1 MRRLSFSRS
10 PSCLTLYSFT
20 LKFRPIPAMSSVF
33 VPIRALRCTSS
44 DRWDFHSKTH
54 MKRAGLDYW
63 EYATLKIHDNWEAFL
78 AAEHPNPERMFAMT
92 TKGSTVLSQLKFIP
106 GDWFI
111 FGAEG
116 SGLPDDIR
124 SAFSAQNR
132 IRLPMRPD
140 NRSPNLSNAVAVTV
154 FEAWR
159 QQNYAG
165 GC

>member
-1 MRRLSFSRS
+1 MRNIS
-10 PSCLTLYSFT
+10 
-20 LKFRPIPAMSSVF
+20 
-33 VPIRALRCTSS
+33 
-44 DRWDFHSKTH
+44 
-54 MKRAGLDYW
+54 YW

-92 TKGSTVLSQLKFIP
+92 TKGSTVFSQLKFIP

-140 NRSPNLSNAVAVTV
+140 NRSLMGMHIPSNLDRRVSCVCLRVKIPTV
-154 FEAWR
+154 
-159 QQNYAG
+159 G
-165 GC
+165 